1 MDCCYLMTGPN
12 FHHFHFVLTGSV
24 FLGGQF
30 IYGLLL
36 PDDGLL
42 LLSLLLLLSTSLLSD
57 LKLFFFDTGL

>member
-1 MDCCYLMTGPN
+1 MTGPN

-24 FLGGQF
+24 SLGWSVH
-30 IYGLLL
+30 YELLL

-42 LLSLLLLLSTSLLSD
+42 LLLLLLLLSTSLLSV

>member
-1 MDCCYLMTGPN
+1 MTEPN
-12 FHHFHFVLTGSV
+12 FHHSFHFVLTV
-24 FLGGQF
+24 LYLLGGQF

-42 LLSLLLLLSTSLLSD
+42 LLLLLLLLSTSLLSD